1 MQKVALRHIMRIFII
16 IVLLSTTVAG
26 TATAEPVVTVSTASG
41 EISEGETIKTTDEV
55 TININAAADSMI
67 TVVEIRID
75 GDVVKTYEPKS
86 STFSKTT
93 TPDTGDGEQNV
104 EIIVSSDRVTTFNY
118 TIVQDSIPPVIEY
131 TSPVQRYS
139 GRSSPSNV
147 TVENA
152 YVNLSGNISDTTGVN
167 TVSIRQ
173 TYQHSS
179 NASSGQSVRTYRINN
194 PGNRFNQQ
202 LFLGSGENELLAR
215 YTDEM
220 GNVRRHEFTISV
232 SDSENP
238 KISLTVPNRTFN
250 QQVEMQVSVTDNVQL
265 QTVTVERP
273 DGTGFRPITESNPEP
288 DPSLLSTKISRNIS
302 LDEGKNNISVT
313 ATDRDGNSASESATI
328 TYNRQIEP
336 KITIYRNQ
344 TQITNGNL
352 SLQAAVIQGE
362 ITRVSVETINLT
374 TNDIVDLQLIYS
386 GTVRERVDIGE
397 IIALAGGRTQVQV
410 SATDSEG
417 ELHTNV
423 LVADNRSEKVFINE
437 SSLADERSAQ
447 TATEAQAVS
456 NESSNDS
463 NTSNT
468 PGTDEAIQE
477 TITATTTGATTEPTK
492 IPASTAIEA
501 TGVSVV
507 VTKINQTQIQLGDT
521 VTVNASIENRRRI
534 NQDVVVPVAANGE
547 VIYTQNKTIPKNST
561 INMSLQYTANKPGN
575 VSLQVGSA
583 PAGKISVSED
593 SGLVPLDL
601 VRNGLIVFGSIVIGG
616 YLILKS
622 LAIYLGY

>member
-86 STFSKTT
+86 NTFSKTT

-167 TVSIRQ
+167 TVSIRR

>member
-67 TVVEIRID
+67 TVVEIRVD

-86 STFSKTT
+86 NTFSKTT

-167 TVSIRQ
+167 TVSIRR

-447 TATEAQAVS
+447 TATETQAVS

-463 NTSNT
+463 NSSNT
-468 PGTDEAIQE
+468 PSTDEAIQE
-477 TITATTTGATTEPTK
+477 TITATTTGATTEPTE

-507 VTKINQTQIQLGDT
+507 VAKINQTQIQLGDT

>member
-86 STFSKTT
+86 NTFSKTT

-167 TVSIRQ
+167 TVSIRR

-447 TATEAQAVS
+447 TATETQAVS

-463 NTSNT
+463 NSSNT
-468 PGTDEAIQE
+468 PSTDEAIQE

>member
-1 MQKVALRHIMRIFII
+1 MQKVTLRHIMRLFII
-16 IVLLSTTVAG
+16 IVLLSTAVAG
-26 TATAEPVVTVSTASG
+26 TATAEPVVTVSTAG
-41 EISEGETIKTTDEV
+41 EEISEGETIKTTDEV

-86 STFSKTT
+86 NTFSKTT

-104 EIIVSSDRVTTFNY
+104 EIIVSSDGVATFNY

-131 TSPVQRYS
+131 TSPVQKYS

-167 TVSIRQ
+167 TVSIRR

-179 NASSGQSVRTYRINN
+179 NASSGQSVKTYRINN
-194 PGNRFNQQ
+194 PGNRFNQR
-202 LFLGSGENELLAR
+202 LLLGSGENELLAR

-238 KISLTVPNRTFN
+238 KINLTVPNRTFN

-302 LDEGKNNISVT
+302 LDEGENNISVT

-352 SLQAAVIQGE
+352 RLQAAVIQGE
-362 ITRVSVETINLT
+362 ITRVSVETVNLT
-374 TNDIVDLQLIYS
+374 TNNIVDLQLIYS

-417 ELHTNV
+417 ELHTKM

-437 SSLADERSAQ
+437 SSLVDERSAQ
-447 TATEAQAVS
+447 TATETQAVS

-477 TITATTTGATTEPTK
+477 TITATTTEATTEPTG

-507 VTKINQTQIQLGDT
+507 VAKINQTHIQLGDT
-521 VTVNASIENRRRI
+521 VGVNASIENRKRI
-534 NQDVVVPVAANGE
+534 NQEVVVPVAANGE

-561 INMSLQYTANKPGN
+561 INMSVQYTANKTGN
-575 VSLQVGSA
+575 VSLQIGSA

-593 SGLVPLDL
+593 SGLVPLGL

>member
-1 MQKVALRHIMRIFII
+1 M
-16 IVLLSTTVAG
+16 AG

-86 STFSKTT
+86 NTFSKTT

-167 TVSIRQ
+167 TVSIRR

-423 LVADNRSEKVFINE
+423 LVADNRSGKVFINE

-447 TATEAQAVS
+447 TATETQAVS

-463 NTSNT
+463 NSSNT

-477 TITATTTGATTEPTK
+477 TITATTTGATTEPTE

-507 VTKINQTQIQLGDT
+507 VAKINQTQIQLGDT

>member
-1 MQKVALRHIMRIFII
+1 MQKVAPRHIMRIFII

-86 STFSKTT
+86 NTFSKTT

-167 TVSIRQ
+167 TVSIRR

-447 TATEAQAVS
+447 TATETQAVS

-463 NTSNT
+463 NSSNT

-477 TITATTTGATTEPTK
+477 TITATTTGATTEPTE

-507 VTKINQTQIQLGDT
+507 VAKINQTQIQLGDT

>member
-1 MQKVALRHIMRIFII
+1 M
-16 IVLLSTTVAG
+16 AG

-86 STFSKTT
+86 NTFSKTT

-167 TVSIRQ
+167 TVSIRR

-447 TATEAQAVS
+447 TATETRAVS

-463 NTSNT
+463 NSSNT

-477 TITATTTGATTEPTK
+477 TITATTTGATTEPTE

-507 VTKINQTQIQLGDT
+507 VAKINQTQIQLGDT
-521 VTVNASIENRRRI
+521 VTVNASIESRRRI

>member
-1 MQKVALRHIMRIFII
+1 MQKVTLRHIMRLFII
-16 IVLLSTTVAG
+16 IVLLSTAVAG
-26 TATAEPVVTVSTASG
+26 TATAEPVVTVSTAG
-41 EISEGETIKTTDEV
+41 EEISEGETIKTTDEV

-86 STFSKTT
+86 NTFSKTT

-104 EIIVSSDRVTTFNY
+104 EIIVSSDGVATFNY

-131 TSPVQRYS
+131 TSPVQKYS

-167 TVSIRQ
+167 TVSIRR

-179 NASSGQSVRTYRINN
+179 NASSGQSVKTYRINN
-194 PGNRFNQQ
+194 PGNRFNQR
-202 LFLGSGENELLAR
+202 LLLGSGENELLAR

-238 KISLTVPNRTFN
+238 KINLTVPNRTFN

-302 LDEGKNNISVT
+302 LDEGENNISVT

-362 ITRVSVETINLT
+362 ITRVSVETVNLT
-374 TNDIVDLQLIYS
+374 TNNIVDLQLIYS

-417 ELHTNV
+417 ELHTKM

-437 SSLADERSAQ
+437 SSLVDERSAQ
-447 TATEAQAVS
+447 TATETQAVS

-477 TITATTTGATTEPTK
+477 TITATTTEATTEPTG

-507 VTKINQTQIQLGDT
+507 VAKINQTHIQLGDT
-521 VTVNASIENRRRI
+521 VSVNASIENRKRI
-534 NQDVVVPVAANGE
+534 NQEVVVPVAANGE

-561 INMSLQYTANKPGN
+561 INMSVQYTANKTGN
-575 VSLQVGSA
+575 VSLQIGSA

-593 SGLVPLDL
+593 SGLVPLGL

>member
-86 STFSKTT
+86 NTFSKTT

-167 TVSIRQ
+167 TVSIRR

-423 LVADNRSEKVFINE
+423 LVADNRSGKVFINE

-447 TATEAQAVS
+447 TATETQAVS

-463 NTSNT
+463 NSSNT

-477 TITATTTGATTEPTK
+477 TITATTTGATTEPTE

-507 VTKINQTQIQLGDT
+507 VAKINQTQIQLGDT

>member
-1 MQKVALRHIMRIFII
+1 M
-16 IVLLSTTVAG
+16 AG

-67 TVVEIRID
+67 TVVEIRVD

-86 STFSKTT
+86 NTFSKTT

-167 TVSIRQ
+167 TVSIRR

-447 TATEAQAVS
+447 TATETQAVS

-463 NTSNT
+463 NSSNT
-468 PGTDEAIQE
+468 PSTDEAIQE
-477 TITATTTGATTEPTK
+477 TITATTTGATTEPTE

-507 VTKINQTQIQLGDT
+507 VAKINQTQIQLGDT

>member
-86 STFSKTT
+86 NTFSKTT

-167 TVSIRQ
+167 TVSIRR

-447 TATEAQAVS
+447 TATETRAVS

-463 NTSNT
+463 NSSNT

-477 TITATTTGATTEPTK
+477 TITATTTGATTEPTE

-507 VTKINQTQIQLGDT
+507 VAKINQTQIQLGDT
-521 VTVNASIENRRRI
+521 VTVNASIESRRRI

>member
-1 MQKVALRHIMRIFII
+1 MQKVTLRHIMRLFII
-16 IVLLSTTVAG
+16 IVLLSTAVAG
-26 TATAEPVVTVSTASG
+26 TATAEPVVTVSTAG
-41 EISEGETIKTTDEV
+41 EEISEGETIKTTDEV

-86 STFSKTT
+86 NTFSKTT

-104 EIIVSSDRVTTFNY
+104 EIIVSSDGAATFNY

-131 TSPVQRYS
+131 TSPVQKYS

-167 TVSIRQ
+167 TVSIRR

-179 NASSGQSVRTYRINN
+179 NASSGQSVKTYRINN
-194 PGNRFNQQ
+194 PGNRFNQR
-202 LFLGSGENELLAR
+202 LLLGSGENELLAR

-238 KISLTVPNRTFN
+238 KINLTVPNRTFN

-302 LDEGKNNISVT
+302 LDEGENNISVT

-352 SLQAAVIQGE
+352 RLQAAVIQGE
-362 ITRVSVETINLT
+362 ITRVSVETVNLT
-374 TNDIVDLQLIYS
+374 TNNIVDLQLIYS

-417 ELHTNV
+417 ELHTKM

-437 SSLADERSAQ
+437 SSLVDERSAQ
-447 TATEAQAVS
+447 TATETQAVS

-477 TITATTTGATTEPTK
+477 TITATTTEATTEPTG

-507 VTKINQTQIQLGDT
+507 VAKINQTHIQLGDT
-521 VTVNASIENRRRI
+521 VGVNASIENRKRI
-534 NQDVVVPVAANGE
+534 NQEVVVPVAANGE

-561 INMSLQYTANKPGN
+561 INMSVQYTANKTGN
-575 VSLQVGSA
+575 VSLQIGSA

-593 SGLVPLDL
+593 SGLVPLGL

>member
-86 STFSKTT
+86 NTFSKTT

-167 TVSIRQ
+167 TVSIRR

-447 TATEAQAVS
+447 TATETQAVS

-463 NTSNT
+463 NSSNT

-477 TITATTTGATTEPTK
+477 TITATTTGATTEPTE

-507 VTKINQTQIQLGDT
+507 VAKINQTQIQLGDT

>member
-1 MQKVALRHIMRIFII
+1 MRIFII

-86 STFSKTT
+86 NTFSKTT

-167 TVSIRQ
+167 TVSIRR

-468 PGTDEAIQE
+468 PDTDEAIQE
-477 TITATTTGATTEPTK
+477 TITATTTGATTEPTE

-507 VTKINQTQIQLGDT
+507 VAKINQTQIQLGDT

>member
-86 STFSKTT
+86 NTFSKTT

-167 TVSIRQ
+167 TVSIRR

-447 TATEAQAVS
+447 TATETQAVS

-477 TITATTTGATTEPTK
+477 TITATTTGATTEPTE

>member
-1 MQKVALRHIMRIFII
+1 
-16 IVLLSTTVAG
+16 
-26 TATAEPVVTVSTASG
+26 
-41 EISEGETIKTTDEV
+41 
-55 TININAAADSMI
+55 
-67 TVVEIRID
+67 
-75 GDVVKTYEPKS
+75 
-86 STFSKTT
+86 
-93 TPDTGDGEQNV
+93 
-104 EIIVSSDRVTTFNY
+104 
-118 TIVQDSIPPVIEY
+118 
-131 TSPVQRYS
+131 
-139 GRSSPSNV
+139 
-147 TVENA
+147 
-152 YVNLSGNISDTTGVN
+152 
-167 TVSIRQ
+167 
-173 TYQHSS
+173 
-179 NASSGQSVRTYRINN
+179 
-194 PGNRFNQQ
+194 
-202 LFLGSGENELLAR
+202 
-215 YTDEM
+215 M

-423 LVADNRSEKVFINE
+423 LVADNRSGKVFINE

-447 TATEAQAVS
+447 TATETQAVS

-463 NTSNT
+463 NSSNT

-477 TITATTTGATTEPTK
+477 TITATTTGATTEPTE

-507 VTKINQTQIQLGDT
+507 VAKINQTQIQLGDT

>member
-26 TATAEPVVTVSTASG
+26 KATAEPVVTVSTASG

-55 TININAAADSMI
+55 TININAVADSMI

-86 STFSKTT
+86 NTFSKTT

-167 TVSIRQ
+167 TVSIRR

-447 TATEAQAVS
+447 TATETQAVS

-463 NTSNT
+463 NSSNT

-477 TITATTTGATTEPTK
+477 TITATTTGATTEPTE

-507 VTKINQTQIQLGDT
+507 VAKINQTQIQLGDT

>member
-1 MQKVALRHIMRIFII
+1 MRIFII

-86 STFSKTT
+86 NTFSKTT

-167 TVSIRQ
+167 TVSIRR

-447 TATEAQAVS
+447 TATETQAVS

-463 NTSNT
+463 NSSNT

-477 TITATTTGATTEPTK
+477 TITATTTGATTEPTE

-507 VTKINQTQIQLGDT
+507 VAKINQTQIQLGDT

>member
-86 STFSKTT
+86 NTFSKTT

-167 TVSIRQ
+167 TVSIRR

-423 LVADNRSEKVFINE
+423 LVADNRSEKLFINE
-437 SSLADERSAQ
+437 S
-447 TATEAQAVS
+447 
-456 NESSNDS
+456 
-463 NTSNT
+463 
-468 PGTDEAIQE
+468 
-477 TITATTTGATTEPTK
+477 
-492 IPASTAIEA
+492 
-501 TGVSVV
+501 
-507 VTKINQTQIQLGDT
+507 
-521 VTVNASIENRRRI
+521 
-534 NQDVVVPVAANGE
+534 
-547 VIYTQNKTIPKNST
+547 
-561 INMSLQYTANKPGN
+561 
-575 VSLQVGSA
+575 
-583 PAGKISVSED
+583 
-593 SGLVPLDL
+593 
-601 VRNGLIVFGSIVIGG
+601 
-616 YLILKS
+616 
-622 LAIYLGY
+622 

>member
-1 MQKVALRHIMRIFII
+1 MRLFII
-16 IVLLSTTVAG
+16 IVLLSTAVAG
-26 TATAEPVVTVSTASG
+26 TATAEPVVTVSTAG
-41 EISEGETIKTTDEV
+41 EEISEGETIKTTDEV

-86 STFSKTT
+86 NTFSKTT

-104 EIIVSSDRVTTFNY
+104 EIIVSSDGVATFNY

-131 TSPVQRYS
+131 TSPVQKYS

-167 TVSIRQ
+167 TVSIRR

-179 NASSGQSVRTYRINN
+179 NASSGQSVKTYRINN
-194 PGNRFNQQ
+194 PGNRFNQR
-202 LFLGSGENELLAR
+202 LLLGSGENELLAR

-238 KISLTVPNRTFN
+238 KINLTVPNRTFN

-302 LDEGKNNISVT
+302 LDEGENNISVT

-352 SLQAAVIQGE
+352 RLQAAVIQGE
-362 ITRVSVETINLT
+362 ITRVSVETVNLT
-374 TNDIVDLQLIYS
+374 TNNIVDLQLIYS

-417 ELHTNV
+417 ELHTKM

-437 SSLADERSAQ
+437 SSLVDERSAQ
-447 TATEAQAVS
+447 TATETQAVS

-477 TITATTTGATTEPTK
+477 TITATTTEATTEPTG

-507 VTKINQTQIQLGDT
+507 VAKINQTHIQLGDT
-521 VTVNASIENRRRI
+521 VSVNASIENRKRI
-534 NQDVVVPVAANGE
+534 NQEVVVPVAANGE

-561 INMSLQYTANKPGN
+561 INMSVQYTANKTGN
-575 VSLQVGSA
+575 VSLQIGSA

-593 SGLVPLDL
+593 SGLVPLGL

>member
-1 MQKVALRHIMRIFII
+1 MRIFII

-167 TVSIRQ
+167 TVSIRR

-447 TATEAQAVS
+447 TATETQAVS

-463 NTSNT
+463 NSSNT

-477 TITATTTGATTEPTK
+477 TITATTTGATTEPTE

-561 INMSLQYTANKPGN
+561 INMSLQYTANKPGD

>member
-1 MQKVALRHIMRIFII
+1 M
-16 IVLLSTTVAG
+16 AG

>member
-1 MQKVALRHIMRIFII
+1 MQKVTLRHIMRLFII
-16 IVLLSTTVAG
+16 IVLLSTAVAG
-26 TATAEPVVTVSTASG
+26 TATAEPVVTVSTAG
-41 EISEGETIKTTDEV
+41 EEISEGETIKTTDEV

-86 STFSKTT
+86 NTFSKTT

-104 EIIVSSDRVTTFNY
+104 EIIVSSDGVATFNY

-131 TSPVQRYS
+131 TSPVQKYS

-167 TVSIRQ
+167 TVSIRR

-179 NASSGQSVRTYRINN
+179 NASSGQSVKTYRINN
-194 PGNRFNQQ
+194 PGNRFNQR
-202 LFLGSGENELLAR
+202 LLLGSGENELLAR

-238 KISLTVPNRTFN
+238 KINLTVPNRTFN

-302 LDEGKNNISVT
+302 LDEGENNISVT

-362 ITRVSVETINLT
+362 ITRVSVETVNLT
-374 TNDIVDLQLIYS
+374 TNNIVDLQLIYS

-417 ELHTNV
+417 ELHTKM

-437 SSLADERSAQ
+437 SSLVDERSAQ
-447 TATEAQAVS
+447 TATETQAVS

-477 TITATTTGATTEPTK
+477 TITATTTEATTEPTG

-507 VTKINQTQIQLGDT
+507 VAKINQTQIQLGDT
-521 VTVNASIENRRRI
+521 VTVNASIENRKRI
-534 NQDVVVPVAANGE
+534 NQEVVVPVAANGE

-561 INMSLQYTANKPGN
+561 INMSVQYTANKTGN
-575 VSLQVGSA
+575 VSLQIGSA

-593 SGLVPLDL
+593 SGLVPLGL

>member
-1 MQKVALRHIMRIFII
+1 MQKITLLHITRFFIV
-16 IVLLSTTVAG
+16 IVLVSTAVAG

-41 EISEGETIKTTDEV
+41 EISEGEIIKTTDEV

-86 STFSKTT
+86 NTFSKTT

-194 PGNRFNQQ
+194 PGNRFNQR
-202 LFLGSGENELLAR
+202 LFLGSGENELIAR

-232 SDSENP
+232 SDSESP
-238 KISLTVPNRTFN
+238 KINLTVPNRTFN
-250 QQVEMQVSVTDNVQL
+250 QQVEIQVSVTDNVQL

-288 DPSLLSTKISRNIS
+288 DSGLLSTNISRNIS
-302 LDEGKNNISVT
+302 LDEGKNNVSVT

-362 ITRVSVETINLT
+362 ITRVSVETVNLT
-374 TNDIVDLQLIYS
+374 TNNIVDLQLIYS

-447 TATEAQAVS
+447 TATETQTVS
-456 NESSNDS
+456 IDSSNDQNS
-463 NTSNT
+463 LNT
-468 PGTDEAIQE
+468 PGTDETIRE
-477 TITATTTGATTEPTK
+477 TITATATGATTDPTG
-492 IPASTAIEA
+492 ITASTAIEA

-507 VTKINQTQIQLGDT
+507 VAKINQTQIQLGDT
-521 VTVNASIENRRRI
+521 VTVNASIQNREEI
-534 NQDVVVPVAANGE
+534 SQDVVVPLAANGE

-561 INMSLQYTANKPGN
+561 INMRVQYTANKVGN

-583 PAGKISVSED
+583 PAGKISVSEE
-593 SGLVPLDL
+593 SRLVPLGL
-601 VRNGLIVFGSIVIGG
+601 VRNGLIVFGSVVIGG

>member
-86 STFSKTT
+86 NTFSKTT

>member
-86 STFSKTT
+86 NTFSKTT

-167 TVSIRQ
+167 TVSIRR

-447 TATEAQAVS
+447 TATETQAVS

>member
-1 MQKVALRHIMRIFII
+1 MQKVTLLHITRFFIV
-16 IVLLSTTVAG
+16 IVLVSTAVAG

-41 EISEGETIKTTDEV
+41 EISEGEIIKTTDEV

-86 STFSKTT
+86 NTFSKTT

-167 TVSIRQ
+167 TVSIRR

-194 PGNRFNQQ
+194 PGNRFNQR
-202 LFLGSGENELLAR
+202 LFLGSGENELIAR

-232 SDSENP
+232 SDSESP
-238 KISLTVPNRTFN
+238 KINLTVPNRTFN
-250 QQVEMQVSVTDNVQL
+250 QQVEIQVSVTDNVQL

-288 DPSLLSTKISRNIS
+288 DPGLLSTNISRNIS

-344 TQITNGNL
+344 TQITNDNL

-362 ITRVSVETINLT
+362 ITRVSVETVNLT
-374 TNDIVDLQLIYS
+374 TNNIVDLQLIYS

-417 ELHTNV
+417 ELHTKI
-423 LVADNRSEKVFINE
+423 LVVDNSSEKVFVNE
-437 SSLADERSAQ
+437 SSLADERPPQ
-447 TATEAQAVS
+447 TATETQTVS
-456 NESSNDS
+456 IDSSNDPNS
-463 NTSNT
+463 LNT
-468 PGTDEAIQE
+468 PGTDETIRE
-477 TITATTTGATTEPTK
+477 TITATATGATTDPTG
-492 IPASTAIEA
+492 ITASTAIEA

-507 VTKINQTQIQLGDT
+507 VAKINQTQIQLGDT
-521 VTVNASIENRRRI
+521 VTVNASIQNREEI
-534 NQDVVVPVAANGE
+534 SQDVVVPLAANGE

-561 INMSLQYTANKPGN
+561 INMRFQYTADKVGN

-583 PAGKISVSED
+583 PAGKISVSEE
-593 SGLVPLDL
+593 SGLVPLGL
-601 VRNGLIVFGSIVIGG
+601 VRNGLIVFGSVVIGG